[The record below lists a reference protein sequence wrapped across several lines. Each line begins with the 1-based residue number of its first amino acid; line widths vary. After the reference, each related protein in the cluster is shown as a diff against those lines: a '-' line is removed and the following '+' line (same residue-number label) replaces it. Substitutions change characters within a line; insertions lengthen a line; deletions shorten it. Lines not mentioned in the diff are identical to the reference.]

1 LYYNNPNILIFID
14 WFLPGFKAGG
24 PIQSIVNL
32 VRNLGEDYDF
42 YIVTSNIDLGETEP
56 YTGIVFNSWI
66 QNGKHQVIY
75 LDQKNQNFQIYRELL
90 SEREYDCIYF
100 NSMFSLNFTLKPL
113 LLTYKFPK
121 IKVILAPRG
130 MLGKGALQIKKS
142 KKLFF
147 LNFFKFSGIPRRI
160 TWHATAETEASEI
173 RNQFGVNSKIWIA
186 TNLSAINSK
195 ELPKKHKEENKLKVF
210 FLSRISQKKNLRG
223 ALEYV
228 GKVSSKYEI
237 SFTIIGPIEEE
248 QYWLECQEQ
257 IKKLPENI
265 HVKHLGAIPNHLLKE
280 RLKDQHFMLLP
291 TFHENYGHVIMESWQ
306 NGCPVIISD
315 RTPWD
320 NLIEKNIGFDISL
333 AEPSEF
339 VNAIERAAAM
349 NNLEFQKWSR
359 ASYDFA
365 KAKTQDPASL
375 EKYRRL
381 FQ

>member
-1 LYYNNPNILIFID
+1 MPDKKRVLVFID
-14 WFLPGFKAGG
+14 WYLPGYKAGG

-32 VRNLGEDYDF
+32 VRNLEKEFDF
-42 YIVTSNIDLGETEP
+42 FIVTSNIDLDEPEP

-66 QNGKHQVIY
+66 QNGNHQVIY
-75 LDQKNQNFQIYRELL
+75 LDQKNQNFQKYRELL

-100 NSMFSLNFTLKPL
+100 NSMFSPNFTLKPL

-130 MLGKGALQIKKS
+130 MLGKGALQIKKR

-147 LNFFKFSGIPRRI
+147 LNLFKFSGIYRRI
-160 TWHATAETEASEI
+160 TWHATTEPEASRI
-173 RNQFGVNSKIWIA
+173 RIQFGLNSRILIA
-186 TNLSAINSK
+186 PNLSAINSNDIPMK
-195 ELPKKHKEENKLKVF
+195 YKEEDDLNLYT
-210 FLSRISQKKNLRG
+210 LSRISSIKNLKG
-223 ALEYV
+223 ALEYLGNV
-228 GKVSSKYEI
+228 NLRYKI

-315 RTPWD
+315 RTPWA
-320 NLIEKNIGFDISL
+320 NLLEKNIGFDISL
-333 AEPSEF
+333 AESSEF
-339 VNAIERAAAM
+339 INAIERAAAM

-359 ASYDFA
+359 ASYVFA

>member
-1 LYYNNPNILIFID
+1 
-14 WFLPGFKAGG
+14 
-24 PIQSIVNL
+24 
-32 VRNLGEDYDF
+32 
-42 YIVTSNIDLGETEP
+42 
-56 YTGIVFNSWI
+56 
-66 QNGKHQVIY
+66 
-75 LDQKNQNFQIYRELL
+75 
-90 SEREYDCIYF
+90 
-100 NSMFSLNFTLKPL
+100 MFSLNFTLKPL

-130 MLGKGALQIKKS
+130 MLGKGALQIKKR
-142 KKLFF
+142 KKSFF
-147 LNFFKFSGIPRRI
+147 LKLFKFSGIYRRI
-160 TWHATAETEASEI
+160 TWHATTEPEASRI
-173 RNQFGVNSKIWIA
+173 RIQFGLNSRILIA
-186 TNLSAINSK
+186 PNLSAINSNDI
-195 ELPKKHKEENKLKVF
+195 PKKYKEEDDLNLYT
-210 FLSRISQKKNLRG
+210 LSRISSIKNLKG
-223 ALEYV
+223 ALEYLGNV
-228 GKVSSKYEI
+228 NLRHKI

-315 RTPWD
+315 RTPWA
-320 NLIEKNIGFDISL
+320 NLLEKNIGFDISL

>member
-1 LYYNNPNILIFID
+1 MPDKKRVLVFID
-14 WFLPGFKAGG
+14 WYLPGYKAGG

-32 VRNLGEDYDF
+32 VRNLEKEFDF
-42 YIVTSNIDLGETEP
+42 FIVTSNIDLDEPEP

-66 QNGKHQVIY
+66 QNGNHQVIY
-75 LDQKNQNFQIYRELL
+75 LDQKNQNFQKYRELL
-90 SEREYDCIYF
+90 SERVYDFVYF
-100 NSMFSLNFTLKPL
+100 NSMFSMEFTLKPL

-121 IKVILAPRG
+121 IKVIVAPRG
-130 MLGKGALQIKKS
+130 MLGKGALQIKKR
-142 KKLFF
+142 KKSIF
-147 LNFFKFSGIPRRI
+147 LKLFKFSGIHRRI
-160 TWHATAETEASEI
+160 TWHATAETEVSEI
-173 RNQFGVNSKIWIA
+173 RNQFGASSKIWIA

-195 ELPKKHKEENKLKVF
+195 EIPKKHKEENKLKLF
-210 FLSRISQKKNLRG
+210 FLSRISQKKNLKG
-223 ALEYV
+223 ALEYLGNV
-228 GKVSSKYEI
+228 NLRYKI
-237 SFTIIGPIEEE
+237 SFTIVGPIEEE

-257 IKKLPENI
+257 IKKLPINI

-315 RTPWD
+315 RTPWA
-320 NLIEKNIGFDISL
+320 NLLEKNIGFDISL

-365 KAKTQDPASL
+365 KTKTQDPESL

-381 FQ
+381 FE